1 MNINF
6 NSLINGYCI
15 LLMLVSSLEFLCC
28 FFFPDAILK
37 YRLTLWVESEQ
48 FPAMPSANASS
59 LRYFTTTGTGK
70 VLHHNGCY

>member
-15 LLMLVSSLEFLCC
+15 LLVSSLEFACC
-28 FFFPDAILK
+28 FFADAILK

-48 FPAMPSANASS
+48 FPAMPSANVSS